1 MSFYS
6 LIISKFSYELLYLKA
21 KYTRN
26 KTKSINDKDAEA
38 YPITK
43 VYIHFKY
50 ILFWKHNEATLYNL
64 FKNRNIENDKL
75 WQKESM
81 KHGNVYYINIVILSQ
96 YTAIVVHQSF
106 ELGKNK
112 QEIIN

>member
-6 LIISKFSYELLYLKA
+6 LIISKFSYELLYLKT

-50 ILFWKHNEATLYNL
+50 ILFWSIMKQLY
-64 FKNRNIENDKL
+64 
-75 WQKESM
+75 
-81 KHGNVYYINIVILSQ
+81 
-96 YTAIVVHQSF
+96 
-106 ELGKNK
+106 
-112 QEIIN
+112 IIYLKIGI